1 MVTNPLTS
9 VGQLIQPCCHW
20 FIELSSRSKQF
31 PSCSNIL
38 YIMIETLIE
47 WINGEPMHK
56 TLALNYHHSQRVTM
70 FTVYLPALITA
81 IIATTT
87 HTCSPCCQQIAT
99 HIQNTHPW
107 TTSLESR
114 IAPGTISV
122 INLEAAT
129 RNTL

>member
-1 MVTNPLTS
+1 
-9 VGQLIQPCCHW
+9 
-20 FIELSSRSKQF
+20 
-31 PSCSNIL
+31 
-38 YIMIETLIE
+38 MIETLIE

-99 HIQNTHPW
+99 HIQNTQQALNPEQQALNPELHQE
-107 TTSLESR
+107 LL
-114 IAPGTISV
+114 V
-122 INLEAAT
+122 
-129 RNTL
+129 